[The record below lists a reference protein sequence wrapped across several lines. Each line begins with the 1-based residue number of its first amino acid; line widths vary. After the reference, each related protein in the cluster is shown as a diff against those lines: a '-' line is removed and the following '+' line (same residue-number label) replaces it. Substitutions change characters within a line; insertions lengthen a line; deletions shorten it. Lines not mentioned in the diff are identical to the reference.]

1 MFGLSEAGRIQLS
14 KLFGQ
19 IIQQNPPLD
28 ILIMNRFSD
37 KNDFNENIGENILEA
52 ILGSRIKSITEL
64 NLSGNS
70 SWF

>member
-19 IIQQNPPLD
+19 IIQQNPPLE